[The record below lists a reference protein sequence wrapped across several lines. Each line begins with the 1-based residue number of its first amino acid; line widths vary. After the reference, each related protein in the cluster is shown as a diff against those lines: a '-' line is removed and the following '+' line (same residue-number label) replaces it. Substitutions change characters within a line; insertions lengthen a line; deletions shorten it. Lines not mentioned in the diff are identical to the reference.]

1 MNVNPMQLIGMI
13 KQGKNP
19 QQLMLNIL
27 ENQMSDSPMGQNL
40 LMLAKQGK
48 NADIEQFARNF
59 AASQGIDFD
68 KEFAAFRKQWGL

>member
-48 NADIEQFARNF
+48 NADIE
-59 AASQGIDFD
+59 
-68 KEFAAFRKQWGL
+68 